1 MNMKALISTSEPR
14 ETGYRVAQV
23 EQDANIF
30 PVASTLF
37 WVDCAD
43 DVLAD
48 QFWFDPQDQ
57 TIKPVPVPEQPPQ
70 GA

>member
-1 MNMKALISTSEPR
+1 MNMKALISTSEPVQ
-14 ETGYRVAQV
+14 TGFRVAQV
-23 EQDANIF
+23 EQDADIF

-43 DVLAD
+43 DVVAD
-48 QFWFDPQDQ
+48 QFWFDPVDQ
-57 TIKPVPVPEQPPQ
+57 TIKTAPVQPVQ